1 VVVLLRCGLHLWLV
15 GVRWLVLLVW
25 VLWLVVLRLHMLHR
39 ILIWVLLGVVL
50 WVIFGVGGRCWLIV
64 LLGVDALG
72 GSDDS

>member
-1 VVVLLRCGLHLWLV
+1 
-15 GVRWLVLLVW
+15 

-64 LLGVDALG
+64 LLVVDALG
-72 GSDDS
+72 GSDDP